1 MSSKHD
7 KHAEAVIK
15 RVSRKHEDDGHGGGW
30 KVAFADFCLAL
41 MCLFMLLWVLSA
53 RDSERASQALAAGST
68 IEEGA
73 GPQFGESMRSADGSL
88 ISREPV
94 PATATGP
101 AGDSAE
107 PRPEKVEPVKRRYDT
122 AAEQEDLSQLLKQLS
137 AESGLAGNLMTD
149 ITPQGLRVMLH
160 DTERRGMFKLGS
172 AVPSERFS
180 ELLRRMGPL
189 FAQIENQMLIV
200 GHTDALQYASAGTSG
215 QSNWSLSSNR
225 AMVARAHLLAGGM
238 PTQSVLQVVGM
249 AERAPIDAVRP
260 TAAVNRRIELLIM
273 TTSQARAT
281 AAMFG
286 VPGEVKP
293 LTEGVDTA
301 LPEREALRDLRHR
314 LSEGGPAAAGR

>member
-1 MSSKHD
+1 MSKHD
-7 KHAEAVIK
+7 KHEEAVIK
-15 RVSRKHEDDGHGGGW
+15 RVSRKHDDDGHGGGW

-53 RDSERASQALAAGST
+53 RDSERASQALAAGSQLD
-68 IEEGA
+68 EGA
-73 GPQFGESMRSADGSL
+73 GPNMGESMRSADGSL

-101 AGDSAE
+101 AGESAE
-107 PRPEKVEPVKRRYDT
+107 QRREPAEPVKRRYDT
-122 AAEQEDLSQLLKQLS
+122 AADQEDLSQLLKQLS
-137 AESGLAGNLMTD
+137 EQSGLAGNLMTA

-160 DTERRGMFKLGS
+160 DTDRRGMFKLGS

-189 FAQIENQMLIV
+189 FARIENQMLIV
-200 GHTDALQYASAGTSG
+200 GHTDSLQYSHAGPTG

-238 PTQSVLQVVGM
+238 PGESILQVVGM
-249 AERAPIDAVRP
+249 ADRAPVDAGHP
-260 TAAVNRRIELLIM
+260 SAAVNRRIELLIL

-286 VPGEVKP
+286 VPGERVP
-293 LTEGVDTA
+293 LTDGVDST
-301 LPEREALRDLRHR
+301 LPEREALQQLRNR
-314 LSEGGPAAAGR
+314 LSEGAPAAAGR